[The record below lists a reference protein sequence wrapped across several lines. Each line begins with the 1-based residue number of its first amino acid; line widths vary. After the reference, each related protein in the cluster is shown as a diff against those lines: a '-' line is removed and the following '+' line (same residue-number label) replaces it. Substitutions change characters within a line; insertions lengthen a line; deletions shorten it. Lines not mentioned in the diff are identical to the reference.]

1 MRAAPKGRAA
11 APCGLA
17 SEVRSRGSSA
27 PWIRPATLAGLL
39 AGGIIATFALPA
51 AAERIIVRGGEHGAF
66 TRLVLHFEALPEWS
80 LTPAPEGGYRLRT
93 RARDAAFDL
102 SEAWTR
108 ITRERIARLAPSGS
122 DLDIALAC
130 DCVAEASEIRP
141 RLLVIDVREDTAR
154 PSTAPVPSAPPRLL
168 PLTVDAAHSVSPPS
182 FDPALD
188 GFRVALAAEL
198 GEGIER
204 GLVTPVPGFLATPS
218 RSATVAA
225 GAENLAPTRLGG
237 ATPAQIRLAP
247 SGEADPARRAED
259 CPDPSLLDLGAPSD
273 GAATEAVTAARTAL
287 FGEFDR
293 TDPAAARTLAQAY
306 LRAGLGAEAEAALG
320 LAALS
325 PREADLLGEVA
336 RLMDGPPGS
345 AGSTALEQ
353 LSHCGGSTSLF
364 AVLARAGRPLPRTLD
379 RGSLVGTVSG
389 LPVALRRHLVP
400 RLAGAF
406 LADGDD
412 GTARLLQASVA
423 RAPGAPSRE
432 LELLSLRLALRDDGT
447 AAQGLMRLA
456 EGADDVALAAAVLAF
471 ERGAPP
477 DPGAVD
483 VLLTE
488 RRGTAEG
495 ERLRT
500 LAAAERWRAHD
511 WDRAV
516 EIASAAP
523 RSGDPSLWDA
533 LAGALLEEPDDAV
546 FIRAAYIHRAALD
559 EAPIARE
566 RTEAIAGRLAAL
578 GFAASR
584 RADLRSPLIGPIEP
598 GSAWWPDAPH
608 FSSNLAPAV
617 PTGTHA
623 SLTPPPTDAAAG
635 PSARAGA
642 VERRGGEPVP
652 DGAKRGVRY
661 RPRRLES
668 QRCHRRGIVG
678 APGRHG
684 SAGSRSA
691 AQRSGACGS
700 GGARPGAPPRRRHPR
715 CPGGR
720 RGSARGLG
728 AHGPMRAAEFEWRA
742 ALTRHR
748 VTGVAD
754 GRGEAPPLRP
764 PCG

>member
-17 SEVRSRGSSA
+17 SGVRSRGASA
-27 PWIRPATLAGLL
+27 PSIRRAALASLVAGVIL
-39 AGGIIATFALPA
+39 AAFAIPA
-51 AAERIIVRGGEHGAF
+51 AADRIIVRGGEHGAF

-80 LTPAPEGGYRLRT
+80 LTPAPEGGGYRLRT
-93 RARDAAFDL
+93 RASDAAFDL

-168 PLTVDAAHSVSPPS
+168 PLTVDAAHSASPPS

-188 GFRVALAAEL
+188 GFRAALAAEF

-204 GLVTPVPGFLATPS
+204 GLVTPVPGFVATPS
-218 RSATVAA
+218 HSGTIAA
-225 GAENLAPTRLGG
+225 NAEDLAPPQFGG
-237 ATPAQIRLAP
+237 TTSAQIRLAAP
-247 SGEADPARRAED
+247 GGANPAGREEG
-259 CPDPSLLDLGAPSD
+259 CPDPSLLDLGALSD
-273 GAATEAVTAARTAL
+273 IPAVEAVTAARTAL

-293 TDPAAARTLAQAY
+293 TDSAAARTLVQAY

-320 LAALS
+320 VAALS
-325 PREADLLGEVA
+325 PREAELLGEAA
-336 RLMDGPPGS
+336 RLMDGPPEP
-345 AGSTALEQ
+345 AGSTALDQ

-389 LPVALRRHLVP
+389 LSVALRRHLVP

-432 LELLSLRLALRDDGT
+432 LELLSLRLALRDDGS
-447 AAQGLMRLA
+447 AARGLVRLA

-516 EIASAAP
+516 EIASTAP

-533 LAGALLEEPDDAV
+533 LAGALLQEPDDAV
-546 FIRAAYIHRAALD
+546 FIRAAYAHRAALD
-559 EAPIARE
+559 EAPIARG
-566 RTEAIAGRLAAL
+566 RTEAIEGRLAAL
-578 GFAASR
+578 GFAAGP
-584 RADLRSPLIGPIEP
+584 RADLRSPVIGPIEP
-598 GSAWWPDAPH
+598 RSAWWPDAPRP
-608 FSSNLAPAV
+608 SSNLSPAV
-617 PTGTHA
+617 PIATYA
-623 SLTPPPTDAAAG
+623 SLAPPPTDAAAD
-635 PSARAGA
+635 SSVRAGA

-652 DGAKRGVRY
+652 DGANAASATGPEDSSASDATTVA
-661 RPRRLES
+661 LSE
-668 QRCHRRGIVG
+668 
-678 APGRHG
+678 ATGRHG
-684 SAGSRSA
+684 SAGRRSA

-715 CPGGR
+715 LPWRATRRCPRVR
-720 RGSARGLG
+720 RARPRARG
-728 AHGPMRAAEFEWRA
+728 R
-742 ALTRHR
+742 
-748 VTGVAD
+748 
-754 GRGEAPPLRP
+754 LRMAR
-764 PCG
+764 